1 MSKQHITSKREHVDR
16 PEISEIFV
24 DFLRGV
30 DINDGVL
37 RFEFVVKR
45 YREPQDG
52 QFDDSRTCTACRL
65 ALPIVGVFDLFD
77 KLEELVKALE
87 KQGIIHREGAAPP
100 SDVPMR
106 KN

>member
-30 DINDGVL
+30 DINGGVM

-45 YREPQDG
+45 YSEPAEG
-52 QFDDSRTCTACRL
+52 ESDDSRACRL
-65 ALPIVGVFDLFD
+65 ALPIPGVIDLFE
-77 KLEELVKALE
+77 KLKELVKALE
-87 KQGIIHREGAAPP
+87 QQGLIHREVAATP
-100 SDVPMR
+100 SETFQ
-106 KN
+106 